1 MKVDNIQE
9 KIVQRYKE
17 RLEEILEIQFEKDKC
32 KERGNALVLFA
43 YAVLYVREIL
53 DELEK
58 TK

>member
-1 MKVDNIQE
+1 MNKEEIIR
-9 KIVQRYKE
+9 KYME
-17 RLEEILEIQFEKDKC
+17 RLEEILNIQFEKDKS